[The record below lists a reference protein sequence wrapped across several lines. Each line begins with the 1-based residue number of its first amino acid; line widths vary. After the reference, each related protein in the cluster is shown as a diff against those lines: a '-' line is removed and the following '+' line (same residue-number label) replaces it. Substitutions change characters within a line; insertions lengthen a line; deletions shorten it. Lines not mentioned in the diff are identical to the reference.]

1 MAPKKTAARKR
12 KTARKK
18 TPKKEFSQ
26 PLRILFASVFLLAFV
41 AICLALLVGL
51 REKYLAKPTLVYEE
65 PVHKVESQQPATY
78 QDVYKLV
85 ENQLLNGP
93 HSMGWQKLPDEAGV
107 QVRKIFGDFPS
118 AFFLAELNS
127 HIDHAG
133 GAARLAVDP
142 DNGTIRLFWQD
153 ILKLELRYRVPAP
166 VAVSQRGRIA
176 IIMDD
181 MGGSTGKAKKLL
193 EIDLP
198 VTPAIL
204 PGSSRAVS
212 TAALLKEA
220 GREFMI
226 HMPMQP
232 LSYPQTNPGN
242 NALLVD
248 QSPEQIRR
256 IVRSYIEELPGAVGG
271 NNHMGSRF
279 TEETGPMR
287 TVLEELKQH
296 GFFFIDS
303 RTIGNSVAFTEARKM
318 GLKTATRN
326 IFLDNEENVPYI
338 REQIRKMVSLAGN
351 NREIIA
357 ICHPYKETFE
367 ALRQELPWLKQQAIE
382 FVPASQLVHAY

>member
-1 MAPKKTAARKR
+1 MPPKKTAARKR
-12 KTARKK
+12 KPARKK
-18 TPKKEFSQ
+18 TAKKEFSQ
-26 PLRILFASVFLLAFV
+26 PLRILFACVFLLAFV

-51 REKYLAKPTLVYEE
+51 REKYLTKPTLVYEE

-93 HSMGWQKLPDEAGV
+93 RSMGWQKLPDEAGV

-118 AFFLAELNS
+118 AFFLAELIS
-127 HIDHAG
+127 HIDNAG

-153 ILKLELRYRVPAP
+153 ILKLELRYRIPAP
-166 VAVSQRGRIA
+166 VAVPKRGRIA

-193 EIDLP
+193 DIDLP

-232 LSYPQTNPGN
+232 LSYPQTNPGT

-279 TEETGPMR
+279 TEEVGPMR

-338 REQIRKMVSLAGN
+338 REQIRKMVGLAGN

-367 ALRQELPWLKQQAIE
+367 ALRQELPWLKQQAID
-382 FVPASQLVHAY
+382 FVPASRLVHAY